1 MVIQVYQELSPWHFD
16 ILKIYSVIDQNKSC
30 DLFQELVPLAEGP
43 GSPAAEE
50 SAAEP
55 ELTNPDEPM
64 ETLTVSLNKKK
75 GTTQKKKQV
84 VLIGIV
90 LINKL
95 STKFLQKVPL
105 VLYTQCS
112 WNRWFFHLNFAIHCS
127 NPQKGR
133 F

>member
-16 ILKIYSVIDQNKSC
+16 ILKIYSEIDQNKSC

-50 SAAEP
+50 SRSAAEP
-55 ELTNPDEPM
+55 ELINPDEPM

-75 GTTQKKKQV
+75 GTTQRK
-84 VLIGIV
+84 
-90 LINKL
+90 
-95 STKFLQKVPL
+95 
-105 VLYTQCS
+105 
-112 WNRWFFHLNFAIHCS
+112 NR
-127 NPQKGR
+127 R

>member
-1 MVIQVYQELSPWHFD
+1 MKRGHSGVSGVKSLAFWHSEN
-16 ILKIYSVIDQNKSC
+16 LLIDQNKSC

-75 GTTQKKKQV
+75 GTTQ
-84 VLIGIV
+84 
-90 LINKL
+90 
-95 STKFLQKVPL
+95 
-105 VLYTQCS
+105 
-112 WNRWFFHLNFAIHCS
+112 R
-127 NPQKGR
+127 
-133 F
+133 